1 MSNRSQN
8 QKAKSP
14 TRAENGPKDPV
25 VGASKPRLL
34 GVLGPGLITGASDD
48 DPSGIA
54 TYSQAGAQFGFAIQ
68 WIMLFSY
75 PLMCAVQEI
84 SARLGRTTERGIAGN
99 LRHHYP
105 NWMLQSIVF
114 LLAVANTINLGA
126 DLGAMGDVAQMLTG
140 APRLLFVI
148 FFAVLCATLQIFMSY
163 TRYVAVLKWTTLSLF
178 FYFGTVLFVKIPWTE
193 FAAGFFVPKI
203 SWSADFL
210 TITTAVLGTTISPY
224 LFFWQSS
231 QEAEDERVKP
241 YRHPLVK
248 APRESKHAFHR
259 IRLDTYVGMAFAN
272 LVALAIIV
280 TTAATL
286 HAKGVTD
293 IETSQQAAEA
303 LRPVAGDFA
312 FIIFSLGIIGT
323 GLLAVPVLAGST
335 AYAIGESRRWPVG
348 LGRKPEEAKAFYAIV
363 ALATLVG
370 MILNFTPINPI
381 KALFWTAVL
390 NGIVSVPVMATMM
403 LVVTNSKVMSKFVIK
418 GPLLWLGWAA
428 TLVMAISAV
437 GTIAGAICN
446 DGNFR

>member
-1 MSNRSQN
+1 MSNRSR
-8 QKAKSP
+8 KK
-14 TRAENGPKDPV
+14 RARSEALGASESKDPV
-25 VGASKPRLL
+25 VGSSKPRLL
-34 GVLGPGLITGASDD
+34 GILGPGLITGASDD

-54 TYSQAGAQFGFAIQ
+54 TYSQAGAQFGFSIQ

-84 SARLGRTTERGIAGN
+84 SARLGRTTEHGIAGN

-105 NWMLQSIVF
+105 NWLLQTIVI
-114 LLAVANTINLGA
+114 LLAIANTINLGA
-126 DLGAMGDVAQMLTG
+126 DLGAMGDVAQTLSG
-140 APRLLFVI
+140 APRFLFVI
-148 FFAVLCATLQIFMSY
+148 FFAALCATLQIFMSY

-178 FYFGTVLFVKIPWTE
+178 CYFGTVLFVKIPWSE
-193 FAAGFFVPKI
+193 LASGFFIPKI

-210 TITTAVLGTTISPY
+210 TIVTAVLGTTISPY

-248 APRESKHAFHR
+248 APGESEHAFHR

-303 LRPVAGDFA
+303 LRPVAGNFA
-312 FIIFSLGIIGT
+312 FIIFSLGILGT

-335 AYAIGESRRWPVG
+335 AYAIGESRHWPVG
-348 LGRKPEEAKAFYAIV
+348 LARKPEEAKAFYAVI
-363 ALATLVG
+363 AIATLVG

-390 NGIVSVPVMATMM
+390 NGIISVPVMVTMM
-403 LVVTNSKVMSKFVIK
+403 LVVTNPQVMAKFVIK

-428 TLVMAISAV
+428 TLVMAASAV
-437 GTIAGAICN
+437 GTIAGAVL
-446 DGNFR
+446 